1 METKVE
7 LAYLYD
13 FYGELLNEHQR
24 HIYEEY
30 VLNDLSLGEIALEEG
45 ISRQA
50 VHDMVKRTSKKL
62 MDYENKLHLVE
73 KFMTIKSNVEQI
85 HGLAKQ
91 FKETKEEDII
101 YDIESLSNQ
110 ILEEL

>member
-24 HIYEEY
+24 YIYEEY
-30 VLNDLSLGEIALEEG
+30 VLNDLSLGEVALEEG
-45 ISRQA
+45 VSRQA
-50 VHDMVKRTSKKL
+50 VHDMVRRTSKKL
-62 MDYENKLHLVE
+62 MDYEKKLHLVE
-73 KFMTIKSNVEQI
+73 KFLHVKENVGQI
-85 HGLAKQ
+85 QELAKQ
-91 FKETKEEDII
+91 FKESKDESILMDIDRI
-101 YDIESLSNQ
+101 SNQ